1 MLYLNTLD
9 DLTTKHHFSHTSC
22 PPSIKEPAEE
32 KATDVQNVQM
42 AAAKKQQSQ
51 ATNVSYAS
59 AALDIFHV
67 PAAMSAMIAISL

>member
-1 MLYLNTLD
+1 
-9 DLTTKHHFSHTSC
+9 
-22 PPSIKEPAEE
+22 
-32 KATDVQNVQM
+32 M

-67 PAAMSAMIAISL
+67 PAAMAAMTAIGHFLMNLELA